1 MLKAT
6 FFWND
11 QEMGQNNKIV
21 EKWCYLFWEKIMLF
35 LTSWGE
41 DNNRCLNARE
51 NLYFGR
57 MFVKV
62 ITMLSNN

>member
-1 MLKAT
+1 
-6 FFWND
+6 
-11 QEMGQNNKIV
+11 
-21 EKWCYLFWEKIMLF
+21 MLF